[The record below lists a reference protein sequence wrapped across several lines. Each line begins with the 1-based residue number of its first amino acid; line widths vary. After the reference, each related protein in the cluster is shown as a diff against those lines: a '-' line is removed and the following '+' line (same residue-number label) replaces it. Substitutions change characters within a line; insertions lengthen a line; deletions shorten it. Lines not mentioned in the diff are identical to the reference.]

1 MLTGLVSWRNP
12 IGAGIGVAIGGD
24 SDDIQTADDAVIP
37 PGYGD
42 TIVKRGKDT
51 IALNNDDTV
60 VAGTNLGGGSNKT
73 GERTNQ
79 LLESLIM
86 QNSKKPEISPVG
98 LYEVQ

>member
-1 MLTGLVSWRNP
+1 M
-12 IGAGIGVAIGGD
+12 
-24 SDDIQTADDAVIP
+24 QTANDAVIP

-86 QNSKKPEISPVG
+86 QNAKKPELSPVG

>member
-1 MLTGLVSWRNP
+1 MLYHGGTHGALV
-12 IGAGIGVAIGGD
+12 GGVLGVMC
-24 SDDIQTADDAVIP
+24 IQTANDAVIP

-86 QNSKKPEISPVG
+86 QNAKKPEISPVG

>member
-1 MLTGLVSWRNP
+1 MIISRGGVV
-12 IGAGIGVAIGGD
+12 GAM
-24 SDDIQTADDAVIP
+24 SLADDAIVP
-37 PGYGD
+37 TTGYGD
-42 TIVKRGKDT
+42 TIIKSGKDT
-51 IALNNDDTV
+51 LALNNEDSVAV

-79 LLESLIM
+79 LLESLII